1 MHITI
6 QRDHA
11 RGMRRNMTAAERVI
25 WNRLKSRALG
35 GYRFNRQVEIGPYI
49 VDFVCRERR
58 VIFEIDG
65 ATHGETSQLK
75 NDLSRTAFFESKGYK
90 VVRAWNQD
98 VYEKLDAV
106 LVRLLQVLED
116 RTR

>member
-11 RGMRRNMTAAERVI
+11 RTMRRNMTAAERIV

-35 GYRFNRQVEIGPYI
+35 GYRFNRQVEIGTYI

-58 VIFEIDG
+58 VIFEVDG
-65 ATHGETSQLK
+65 ATHGDTSQLK
-75 NDLSRTAFFESKGYK
+75 NDQRRTVFLESQGYT

-98 VYEKLDAV
+98 VYENLEAV
-106 LVRLLQVLED
+106 LYRLLQVLED